1 MLYNNLSSYLKEKY
15 GQRLKKICIDGHFTC
30 PNRDGRC
37 GVGGC
42 IFCGERGAGEHIE
55 ERTSIRAQVENALN
69 AAPDSHFIAYFQNF
83 TNTYADIETL
93 RARYDEALF
102 DERIKILAIGTR
114 PDCISEEVA
123 ELIASY
129 KDKRDVWVE
138 LGLQTSSDATA
149 ELINRGYKSEVFT
162 EAVRI
167 LNKYEIPVVAHIM
180 IGLPGE
186 RDSDIYRTVDFLS
199 THKLFGLKI
208 HSVYVMKGT
217 RLARLFDEGKY
228 TPVTFDDYVR
238 LATYVITH
246 ISPEIILHR
255 ITGDCPRDMLV
266 APLWNENKNTVI
278 SAIQTKLKQD
288 GLYQGIYYKQPIV

>member
-1 MLYNNLSSYLKEKY
+1 MLYNNLSSYLKGKY

-42 IFCGERGAGEHIE
+42 IFCGERGAGEHIK
-55 ERTSIRAQVENALN
+55 ERITIREQVEAALN
-69 AAPDSHFIAYFQNF
+69 NAPDSHFIAYFQNF

-93 RARYDEALF
+93 KARYDDALF

-129 KDKRDVWVE
+129 KDRRDVWVE

-186 RDSDIYRTVDFLS
+186 SDSDIHRTVDFLS

-228 TPVTFDDYVR
+228 TPVTLDDYVR

-246 ISPEIILHR
+246 VSPEIILHR

-278 SAIQTKLKQD
+278 SAIQTKLKQG
-288 GLYQGIYYKQPIV
+288 GLYQGIYYK